1 VSIAHPNNFL
11 GKAVALFK
19 VEIQVLRFVGSSS
32 TEQQSLADL
41 DWGAL

>member
-1 VSIAHPNNFL
+1 VSVAHPIDFL
-11 GKAVALFK
+11 GKAVALFM
-19 VEIQVLRFVGSSS
+19 VEIQVLRFGGSSA